1 MPSDVLLI
9 AQGNAEVLQDIK
21 ITTGSIVSGLLVL
34 SALLGSL
41 AMMAVWA
48 SRIGQ
53 GTPAMPAA
61 ARKPLYVPMP
71 LMLCGLVLTLSMAM
85 MVAGTPNPEVQQEAL
100 SLVESAEETP
110 VQEDSDSAAADDDAA
125 ADTKSD
131 DVELSEAVPAAYDVE
146 HLRELLV
153 GTLVMNLTMFVIFGS
168 AVYMAQQGRSRV
180 QKSPHDMAYTAD
192 PEVVMLQ
199 TASPFGD
206 LDAPP
211 DAFSTNSS
219 VGPDVPYARP
229 QPIETSAEW
238 SAHRPATL
246 DGQSDSQPPLEQER
260 WVFNCELKFAFETFL
275 VAYLPTAAVRILMV
289 SLLPESPS
297 HPFLEMINEGVDIGT
312 MSLIA
317 LMAVVVAP
325 LVEELLYR
333 VTILGGMM
341 QQGWLV
347 PGWIVSSVLFGF
359 AHGFPDSIALL
370 PLAFAIGYTYL
381 RRRSYRT
388 VMLVHLLFNGFNM
401 VIAAASMI

>member
-1 MPSDVLLI
+1 MPSDVPLI
-9 AQGNAEVLQDIK
+9 AQVNADVLQDIE
-21 ITTGSIVSGLLVL
+21 ITVGAVIAGLLVL
-34 SALLGSL
+34 SALIGSL
-41 AMMAVWA
+41 AMMAVWGN
-48 SRIGQ
+48 RVGQ
-53 GTPAMPAA
+53 GRPALPAA
-61 ARKPLYVPMP
+61 ARKPLCVPVP

-85 MVAGTPNPEVQQEAL
+85 MVAGTPNPEVKQEEF
-100 SLVESAEETP
+100 SLTESTEEVP
-110 VQEDSDSAAADDDAA
+110 VKEDSDSAVTADDDAV
-125 ADTKSD
+125 DTNPGD
-131 DVELSEAVPAAYDVE
+131 LELLEAVPAEQDVE
-146 HLRELLV
+146 QLRELLV
-153 GTLVMNLTMFVIFGS
+153 GTLMMNLIMFVVFAT
-168 AVYMAQQGRSRV
+168 AVYMAQQGRSRLQSSSDDLAYSIEREAV
-180 QKSPHDMAYTAD
+180 TMQLSP
-192 PEVVMLQ
+192 Q
-199 TASPFGD
+199 FGD
-206 LDAPP
+206 LDVPP
-211 DAFSTNSS
+211 DAKMASGSDSLEGRFA
-219 VGPDVPYARP
+219 PLH
-229 QPIETSAEW
+229 PIGVSAE
-238 SAHRPATL
+238 SSDNLPATSG
-246 DGQSDSQPPLEQER
+246 DRNDSNVPLELER
-260 WVFNCELKFAFETFL
+260 WNFSRELRFAFETFL

-370 PLAFAIGYTYL
+370 PLAFAIGYVYL